1 VSASSL
7 ERGVAS
13 APASSGNLGPG
24 FDVLA
29 LALELRCRV
38 TASPAAAW
46 EIVEDA
52 TVHSPT
58 EDDMVVR
65 AVEAAVG
72 RPMRLEIAS
81 DIPISRGLGSSSAV
95 TVAAAAAAFR
105 ATGVE
110 PDPRR
115 LFEIVAELE
124 GHGDNS
130 AAAVYGGLVAV
141 AGSAVCRLD
150 VDADLHV
157 VVGIPEATLPTEKA
171 RRALP
176 AFVELMAASR
186 NLARVVFLVEG
197 LRTAD
202 RALLAAAGGDELHE
216 RPRAHLS
223 PLTGEL
229 MAAAL
234 GAGALHAAWS
244 GAGPSALAFATAST
258 CDAVQGA
265 LAAALGAGGQVRCLD
280 VATVGV
286 R

>member
-1 VSASSL
+1 VI
-7 ERGVAS
+7 GVAS

-46 EIVEDA
+46 EIVEDG
-52 TVHSPT
+52 TVHSPA
-58 EDDMVVR
+58 EDDMVLR

-81 DIPISRGLGSSSAV
+81 DIPVSRGLGSSSAV
-95 TVAAAAAAFR
+95 TAAAAAAAFR

-110 PDPRR
+110 PHPRR
-115 LFEIVAELE
+115 LFEIVTELE

-141 AGSAVCRLD
+141 AGSAVSRLD
-150 VDADLHV
+150 VDPDLHV

-186 NLARVVFLVEG
+186 NLARIVFLVEG

-202 RALLAAAGGDELHE
+202 RALLAAAGGDELHD
-216 RPRAHLS
+216 RLQCYGHHVRS
-223 PLTGEL
+223 PLRRGIARDEQGE
-229 MAAAL
+229 
-234 GAGALHAAWS
+234 
-244 GAGPSALAFATAST
+244 
-258 CDAVQGA
+258 V
-265 LAAALGAGGQVRCLD
+265 
-280 VATVGV
+280 
-286 R
+286 